1 MRIFPVISCKTDSFL
16 TLPLSVMKLFEI
28 LYIIFHSQEKQF
40 EPKLAKNYI
49 FSKLKINKSVKNY
62 VFLSDSIILEL

>member
-40 EPKLAKNYI
+40 EPKLAKNCI

-62 VFLSDSIILEL
+62 VFLSDSIILES